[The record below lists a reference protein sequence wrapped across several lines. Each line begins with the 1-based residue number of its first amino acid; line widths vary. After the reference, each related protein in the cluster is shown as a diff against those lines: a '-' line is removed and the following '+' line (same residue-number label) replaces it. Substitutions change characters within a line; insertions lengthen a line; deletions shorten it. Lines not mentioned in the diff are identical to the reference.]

1 MTSEVARSIIII
13 EMKKIPY
20 LISRVLILRNTAN
33 KGEIMASPN
42 KIKRAVITEPFV
54 SADRIIRNCSAK

>member
-1 MTSEVARSIIII
+1 MTSEVAKSIMII

-20 LISRVLILRNTAN
+20 LISRVLILSNTAN

-42 KIKRAVITEPFV
+42 KIKSDVITEPFI